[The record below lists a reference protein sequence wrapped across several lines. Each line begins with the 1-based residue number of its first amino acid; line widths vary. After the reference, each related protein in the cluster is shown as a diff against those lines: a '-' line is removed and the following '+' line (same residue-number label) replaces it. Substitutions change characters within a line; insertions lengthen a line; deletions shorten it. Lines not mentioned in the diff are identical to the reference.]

1 VPGTTTH
8 RSKGSSKDGFS
19 QAAQAA
25 IDQTPGKAK
34 SFTVVELAGE
44 VSANPG
50 KINTYSVTLEVT
62 VET

>member
-1 VPGTTTH
+1 VAGSTTH

-19 QAAQAA
+19 QAAQVA

-34 SFTVVELAGE
+34 AFTVVELSGE
-44 VSANPG
+44 VSPNPG
-50 KINTYSVTLEVT
+50 KINKFTVVLDVT